1 MYVNDLVH
9 DLTSFVEGI
18 NMNDENITCLLY
30 ADDLVLLAES
40 EEGLQ
45 RLLDVVNTWC
55 NTWSMKVNSNKSK
68 AVHLRGTHI
77 S

>member
-1 MYVNDLVH
+1 
-9 DLTSFVEGI
+9 
-18 NMNDENITCLLY
+18 MNDEKNNCLLY

-55 NTWSMKVNSNKSK
+55 NTWGMRVNSNKSK
-68 AVHLRGTHI
+68 VVHFRGIINTWACL
-77 S
+77 